1 MEITT
6 NNNGMIS
13 GRIGGIKSKS
23 NNLTH
28 KVIGDYKILY
38 CYIDK
43 TYIIERT
50 DEQKFDGTENLGTRF
65 FGKINIPKTLDEIVE
80 FLINSSI
87 STFTKYYSD
96 DENYNSDFI
105 EFEYKVNDEN
115 DQIKVYPIYLK
126 DFTKY
131 TINLETDIDEELG
144 LIELRFE
151 PERKLRK
158 LSEYEKLCLETLT
171 LISNKYNI
179 KSNYHIGLYKEDC
192 ICISKNNNIWE
203 VYLAKNTNAYNV
215 KHFDNCCDACI
226 EIINIFFETKK
237 TTAIKDFLYMIGLYN
252 YKKSLEVS
260 EEKMDI
266 LETKNKKRTLD
277 NK

>member
-1 MEITT
+1 MEISI

-13 GRIGGIKSKS
+13 GRIGGIKSKP
-23 NNLTH
+23 NLIY

-38 CYIDK
+38 CYNDK
-43 TYIIERT
+43 TYIIERI

-203 VYLAKNTNAYNV
+203 VYLAKNTSAYNG
-215 KHFDNCCDACI
+215 KCFDNCCDACI
-226 EIINIFFETKK
+226 EIINMFFETKK
-237 TTAIKDFLYMIGLYN
+237 MIAIKDFLYMIGLCN
-252 YKKSLEVS
+252 YKKLLEGS

-266 LETKNKKRTLD
+266 LEPKNKKRTLD